1 MLSFKNVPDNSHY
14 KNHWWFGSSTPWD
27 LMGGR
32 ELRVGSAF
40 KYVFRYRDKGKP
52 VEDVKKA
59 LVALNHYFDRPI
71 PLLERFEAW
80 RAKRVADIAVKHA
93 ENRYLSPEKTFV
105 HPGGGIRVELP
116 ELRALIRLYWGDIR
130 GAQKEIET
138 LLEELE
144 KGQDD

>member
-1 MLSFKNVPDNSHY
+1 MFEIKNLPDDSHY

-32 ELRVGSAF
+32 EVRVGSAF
-40 KYVFRYRDKGKP
+40 KYVYRYRDKGKP

-71 PLLERFEAW
+71 PLLERLEAC
-80 RAKRVADIAVKHA
+80 RAKRVADIAVKNA
-93 ENRYLSPEKTFV
+93 ENRYLSPDKTFV
-105 HPGGGIRVELP
+105 HPGGGIAVELP
-116 ELRALIRLYWGDIR
+116 ELRALIRLFWGDIR
-130 GAQKEIET
+130 GAQEEIEK

-144 KGQDD
+144 KRQDD